1 MFAADEHITIT
12 KIGDKAGNMK
22 KCWKQAKAKQDQSG
36 WGVTLEDN
44 TQSINEELEKTC
56 TFFWRLDEI
65 WGSRLNASTI
75 PSSMESGNLS
85 QLIDPPGTDT
95 QPDTPLEWSPSP
107 WLQRSPRWSQLCR
120 WSRVPR

>member
-1 MFAADEHITIT
+1 MERLVAWMEENPQDLKGKQLAWHKEVKDEVFAADEHITIK

-22 KCWKQAKAKQDQSG
+22 KRWKQAKAKQDQSG

-65 WGSRLNASTI
+65 WGSL
-75 PSSMESGNLS
+75 
-85 QLIDPPGTDT
+85 
-95 QPDTPLEWSPSP
+95 
-107 WLQRSPRWSQLCR
+107 
-120 WSRVPR
+120 